1 MEKLKQQKYEVRPIS
16 QGGRRRSV
24 GVDEGQGLVGA
35 SPHSPPSISLFPA
48 QINVLY
54 NRISHAQKL

>member
-1 MEKLKQQKYEVRPIS
+1 MEKLKQQKYEVSPIS
-16 QGGRRRSV
+16 QGGRCS
-24 GVDEGQGLVGA
+24 GQGWAVL
-35 SPHSPPSISLFPA
+35 SPGRPPSIPLFPA

>member
-1 MEKLKQQKYEVRPIS
+1 MAKLKQQKYEVTPIS
-16 QGGRRRSV
+16 AGAQA
-24 GVDEGQGLVGA
+24 GQGWGGLGWAGLSPATPA
-35 SPHSPPSISLFPA
+35 SPFCLSP